1 MRHSAFKSTIMSIIL
16 DNVVE
21 ISCRSKKKCSSFH
34 STVPL
39 RRSRERER
47 ERERERTEKSTEDST
62 EHSAVDSTHHRA
74 HSTCLLRHINLFYIV
89 QTQQNETEEIKL
101 FPLELKLSWEKK
113 SEVLGPTVDTLL
125 APILRTFDLEEE
137 QMIKRCVNALIAM

>member
-47 ERERERTEKSTEDST
+47 EREDRE
-62 EHSAVDSTHHRA
+62 EHRRQHRA
-74 HSTCLLRHINLFYIV
+74 HSSCLLRHINLFYIV

-125 APILRTFDLEEE
+125 APILRTFDLEEG